1 MSAQA
6 GHGASVHIEACGKTF
21 ADGTRALEPATL
33 DIARGETLVLL
44 GPSGCGKTTMLRIIA
59 GLEVPDAGGRV
70 LFDGKDMTAVPI
82 ERRNVG
88 MVFQSYALFPNMTVS
103 DNIGYGLKIRG
114 IPAKER
120 AARVAELVALTN
132 ISGLE
137 NRRID
142 QLSGGQRQR
151 VALARAVAIRPGIL
165 LLDEPLTALDAALR
179 DRLRGELNRLLRALG
194 ITTIYVT
201 HDQSEAME
209 LGDRV
214 VVMQKGAIAQIGT
227 PREIYFTPR
236 SRFVAEFIGAAN
248 IVEAAIEDGH
258 LVLPGG
264 RQPIH
269 GDMDMPAAVAMIRPE
284 TIRVTAAGSAPLS
297 GIIDS
302 VSFIGD
308 RQRLVVSGASNRLLT
323 VDAPNTVQVKA
334 RRTDRIVDFA
344 GRRPPVA
351 ARELRRSM
359 SPKPVHIA
367 QISDLHIKPPGSL
380 AYGKVD
386 TAKALE
392 RCVAALNEFDPAP
405 DFVVISG
412 DLADTPTAEEYQY
425 LKRLLA
431 PLKLPFA
438 GIPGNHDSRELMR
451 AAFPSA
457 SYAFVSGPLNQKI
470 EVAGLDLLLLDS
482 SVHRKPHGELDGPT
496 LQWLDGMLA
505 SSPDRPAL
513 LFLHHPPFKAG
524 IWHMDRQNLLNA
536 SDLAPIVRRHP
547 RVQLI
552 ATGHVHRATL
562 TMFAG
567 VPTTICPAPN
577 HAVDLDL
584 AELRQ
589 PSFKVEP
596 PAFHLHTWFPGEGYG
611 NVVTHQVPIG
621 TFDGPHPFFAADGKL
636 L

>member
-6 GHGASVHIEACGKTF
+6 GHGASVQIEACGKTF

-59 GLEVPDAGGRV
+59 GLEMPDTGGRV

-103 DNIGYGLKIRG
+103 DNIGYGLKVRG
-114 IPAKER
+114 MPAGER
-120 AARVAELVALTN
+120 SARVAELVALTN

-248 IVEAAIEDGH
+248 IVEAAIENGH

-264 RQPIH
+264 RQPIL
-269 GDMDMPAAVAMIRPE
+269 DEMNMPAAVAMIRPE
-284 TIRVTAAGSAPLS
+284 TIRVTEAESAALS
-297 GIIDS
+297 GVIDS

-308 RQRLVVSGASNRLLT
+308 RQRLTVAGASNRLLT
-323 VDAPNTVQVKA
+323 VDAPNTVDV
-334 RRTDRIVDFA
+334 RPGDRIGLSILPNAV
-344 GRRPPVA
+344 
-351 ARELRRSM
+351 
-359 SPKPVHIA
+359 
-367 QISDLHIKPPGSL
+367 
-380 AYGKVD
+380 
-386 TAKALE
+386 
-392 RCVAALNEFDPAP
+392 
-405 DFVVISG
+405 
-412 DLADTPTAEEYQY
+412 
-425 LKRLLA
+425 RLL
-431 PLKLPFA
+431 
-438 GIPGNHDSRELMR
+438 
-451 AAFPSA
+451 
-457 SYAFVSGPLNQKI
+457 
-470 EVAGLDLLLLDS
+470 
-482 SVHRKPHGELDGPT
+482 
-496 LQWLDGMLA
+496 
-505 SSPDRPAL
+505 
-513 LFLHHPPFKAG
+513 PPE
-524 IWHMDRQNLLNA
+524 
-536 SDLAPIVRRHP
+536 S
-547 RVQLI
+547 
-552 ATGHVHRATL
+552 
-562 TMFAG
+562 
-567 VPTTICPAPN
+567 
-577 HAVDLDL
+577 
-584 AELRQ
+584 
-589 PSFKVEP
+589 
-596 PAFHLHTWFPGEGYG
+596 
-611 NVVTHQVPIG
+611 
-621 TFDGPHPFFAADGKL
+621 
-636 L
+636 